1 MPPKTNIIVYVKRRE
16 KKAHTEK
23 WPNSGNKNLDKNDPN
38 GKTTVEIVVF
48 SSIMQIKILCNFI
61 LRCDRW
67 YFLWFFFFAFVG
79 SYGAFST
86 RSLLLF
92 VCSFFFVWRLY

>member
-1 MPPKTNIIVYVKRRE
+1 MHNTNWRLRTEENGAALMPPKTNIIVYVKRRE

-61 LRCDRW
+61 LRCDR
-67 YFLWFFFFAFVG
+67 
-79 SYGAFST
+79 
-86 RSLLLF
+86 
-92 VCSFFFVWRLY
+92 